1 MITPFDE
8 SYKKAKDIKNGIKTI
23 EPQYSNFVNWLGETY
38 VKPMNIFCDVIGK
51 ANKQLPRVEIILE
64 FENDLIKY
72 KLDDITRLN
81 IQGNLKKE
89 ILKAFKEMVD
99 EPLFRAFNKKW
110 NYNFMKK
117 TILNIGIFEE
127 IAKQEIIINIKQE
140 EIDTLIKQINN
151 PELWTISRN
160 FSLTVFFVY
169 TEEQLQKYKAD
180 HKTIEKWT
188 EKYIEII
195 KRYDEYNYFKGC
207 YEITLDS
214 KENFDKKYKSSWF
227 DYYS

>member
-8 SYKKAKDIKNGIKTI
+8 SYKRTKDIKDGIKAI
-23 EPQYSNFVNWLGETY
+23 EPHYNNFVNWLEKTY
-38 VKPMNIFCDVIGK
+38 VKPMNIFCDVFVTNEPIID
-51 ANKQLPRVEIILE
+51 IILE

-72 KLDDITRLN
+72 KLDNITRFN

-99 EPLFRAFNKKW
+99 EPLFRAFNKKR

-127 IAKQEIIINIKQE
+127 IVKKEIIINIKQE
-140 EIDTLIKQINN
+140 EIDTLMKQINN
-151 PELWTISRN
+151 QELWTISKN
-160 FSLTVFFVY
+160 FSRTVFFVY

-180 HKTIEKWT
+180 HKTIEEWT

-195 KRYDEYNYFKGC
+195 KRYDEYNYYKGC
-207 YEITLDS
+207 YEINLDS
-214 KENFDKKYKSSWF
+214 KENFNKKYEGSWF
-227 DYYS
+227 YYWR